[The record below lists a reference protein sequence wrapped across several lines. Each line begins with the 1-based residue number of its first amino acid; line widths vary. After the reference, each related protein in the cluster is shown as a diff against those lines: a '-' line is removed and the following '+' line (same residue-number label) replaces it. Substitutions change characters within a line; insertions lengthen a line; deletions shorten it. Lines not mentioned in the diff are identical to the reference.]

1 MYVQKDLVENFH
13 GNLVLV
19 QVYKRYGHRKNI
31 KEKKLHIE
39 FRMLMFC
46 PFLEASSGKK
56 KFIFILCLEKKIS
69 KQTLGGTRY
78 IF

>member
-56 KFIFILCLEKKIS
+56 NIYFHSMFRKKNI
-69 KQTLGGTRY
+69 
-78 IF
+78 